1 MALQVTS
8 YSEHTVHQGPCPVA
22 QPLVICVHKVI
33 QIIPI
38 LTDRLIKMA
47 EARVR
52 SEEREP

>member
-38 LTDRLIKMA
+38 LTG
-47 EARVR
+47 
-52 SEEREP
+52 